1 MKLVQVHDERASTRN
16 KLRTGG
22 ARFMHDM
29 YLRFRAIKLHQELW
43 FGDLGT
49 IPNAKFPS

>member
-1 MKLVQVHDERASTRN
+1 MKFVQVHDERVSTRN
-16 KLRTGG
+16 KLRIGD
-22 ARFMHDM
+22 ARFIHNI
-29 YLRFRAIKLHQELW
+29 YLRLRAIKLHQKLW